1 VIESFLGWLGNT
13 DWSIRLLESFWVWP
27 LLESTHTLSI
37 AFFVGMAM
45 MMDLRLMGLRFGKIR
60 VSDFTGR
67 MLQLTR
73 YGFVLTAVTG
83 VVIWYSNPLRY
94 WHNIFF
100 RAKLILLIVA
110 GINIW
115 YFHSKIHKKVAEW
128 DFDVSPPRAAK
139 MAGAVSFASWAVI
152 VIFGRLIAYNW
163 FDCDIMQFHEHDPG
177 GLSEGFHE
185 FLFRGAGCTVPTAE

>member
-1 VIESFLGWLGNT
+1 MIDSFLGWLGNT
-13 DWSIRLLESFWVWP
+13 DWSVRMLESFWVWP

-37 AFFVGMAM
+37 AFFVGTAT
-45 MMDLRLMGLRFGKIR
+45 MMDLRLMGLRFGNIR
-60 VSDFTGR
+60 ASDFTGR

-100 RAKLILLIVA
+100 RFKLILLVLA

-115 YFHSKIHKKVAEW
+115 WFHSKIHKKVQEW
-128 DFDVSPPRAAK
+128 DMDITPPRAAR
-139 MAGAVSFASWAVI
+139 MAGAVSVFAWMFI
-152 VIFGRLIAYNW
+152 VISGRLIAYNW
-163 FDCDIMQFHEHDPG
+163 FDCDIMQFHEHEA
-177 GLSEGFHE
+177 GLGTSFHE
-185 FLFRGAGCTVPTAE
+185 FLYNGAGCSALIPE